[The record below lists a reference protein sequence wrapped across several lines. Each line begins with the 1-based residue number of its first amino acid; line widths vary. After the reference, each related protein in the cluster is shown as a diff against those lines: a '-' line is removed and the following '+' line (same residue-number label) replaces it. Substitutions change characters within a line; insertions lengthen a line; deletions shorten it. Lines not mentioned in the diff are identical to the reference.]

1 MKKTLLFLCLTLST
15 LFSSEKE
22 SFCYFAPP
30 SDWEC
35 ADPKAL
41 SSLVQIGFVGK
52 GKKLFRPSLNL
63 AIEEIDCD
71 MKEYLKAVKE
81 IHESDPHTRWRDM
94 GAFHTKA
101 GEARLTEIS
110 RKTKWG
116 DVRMLQS
123 ILIHQNRAYILTGA
137 VLRDEFSEQYKM
149 LLNAMR
155 SMQVTDDL
163 ISDVENQDL
172 REKLKKACISL
183 KNEKDTHKFQDFQKL
198 VLDEY
203 KDMGMHWQILMVKY
217 AAEHYLNSEIV
228 DSNEP

>member
-1 MKKTLLFLCLTLST
+1 MKKAILFLCLTLST
-15 LFSSEKE
+15 LCSNEKE
-22 SFCYFAPP
+22 FFCYFDPP
-30 SDWEC
+30 SDWDC

-41 SSLVQIGFVGK
+41 SSLVQVGFVGK

-63 AIEEIDCD
+63 ALEEIDCG

-81 IHESDPHTRWRDM
+81 IHESDPHTRWRDL
-94 GAFHTKA
+94 GALRTKA

-123 ILIHQNRAYILTGA
+123 ILIHQNKAYILTGA
-137 VLRDEFSEQYKM
+137 VLRDEFSEQYKP
-149 LLNAMR
+149 LLKAMR
-155 SMQVTDDL
+155 SMRITDDL
-163 ISDVENQDL
+163 ISVVENTDL
-172 REKLKKACISL
+172 RKKLEKACISL
-183 KNEKDTHKFQDFQKL
+183 KNEKDTDSFQKF

-217 AAEHYLNSEIV
+217 AAENYFVSEL
-228 DSNEP
+228 PKK